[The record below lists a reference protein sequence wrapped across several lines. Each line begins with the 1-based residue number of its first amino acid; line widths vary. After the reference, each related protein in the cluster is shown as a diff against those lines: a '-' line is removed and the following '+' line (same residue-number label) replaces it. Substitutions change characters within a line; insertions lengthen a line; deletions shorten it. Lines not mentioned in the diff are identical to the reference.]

1 MRKTVRTVAM
11 VVATALAL
19 LLFQGSALGASA
31 KDDGGGPTR

>member
-19 LLFQGSALGASA
+19 LSVQGAPEHPLGTGNRA
-31 KDDGGGPTR
+31 